1 MNYLVAFIP
10 VTAAVLL
17 VLISRHRG
25 STIRHVPGPPS
36 TSWIF
41 GNMLQL
47 ILPPQHG
54 DYEYSW
60 LNIYGS
66 VYRFKGCFG
75 NDRLMVADPTALKHI
90 VNSPDFVF
98 GPTLDILVQCL
109 FGERSVMAREGTD
122 HQRLR
127 AGLNPGF
134 TAAAVRSYQPIFE
147 KVAQGI
153 TEKLEHESESFSTDI
168 SALFS
173 SAAFDAIS
181 EVALGCPTGNLDPK
195 FVKTNL
201 EVSHLTLSQ
210 SASAILGDALLGILP
225 PYIRHKLILNLP
237 TKNLRLLHAQRALAT
252 EAGARAVCEK
262 RDLLAKGGDATEDVF
277 TLLVDSVS
285 TGALGFEDISGQT
298 SLLMLAGGETTAN
311 TLAFGLF
318 ELARD
323 SELQQRLRV
332 EIQDA
337 LGAATNPTSISY
349 DNLPLLNAVIKESL
363 RMYPVIPFPERV
375 AATNTVIHLSHE
387 ITLTN
392 GQRVKQ
398 IPIRKGQVIM
408 TGIGSFQ
415 RIEEIWGRDANKFRP
430 GRWLDGSMRSAEA
443 VGPFANLLSFS
454 GGARTCLGW
463 RFAVLE
469 MQVILCELLSKFS
482 FTLPAGHFH
491 RIRFVGV
498 LQPLDEKGDKRLSLC
513 VKRIL

>member
-1 MNYLVAFIP
+1 M
-10 VTAAVLL
+10 
-17 VLISRHRG
+17 R
-25 STIRHVPGPPS
+25 STIRHVAGPPS

-75 NDRLMVADPTALKHI
+75 NDKLMVADPTALKHI
-90 VNSPDFVF
+90 LNSPDFVF

-134 TAAAVRSYQPIFE
+134 TAAAVRGYRPIFE

-168 SALFS
+168 CAVFN

-181 EVALGCPTGNLDPK
+181 EVVLGCPTANLDPK

-201 EVSHLTLSQ
+201 EVSHLTLGQ

-225 PYIRHKLILNLP
+225 PCIRHKLILNLP

-262 RDLLAKGGDATEDVF
+262 RDLLAKGGDVTEDVF
-277 TLLVDSVS
+277 TLL
-285 TGALGFEDISGQT
+285 
-298 SLLMLAGGETTAN
+298 GETTAN

-337 LGAATNPTSISY
+337 LGTTTNPTSISY
-349 DNLPLLNAVIKESL
+349 ANLPLLNAVIKESL

-375 AATNTVIHLSHE
+375 AATDT
-387 ITLTN
+387 
-392 GQRVKQ
+392 

-430 GRWLDGSMRSAEA
+430 GRWLDGSMCSAEA

-463 RFAVLE
+463 RFA
-469 MQVILCELLSKFS
+469 
-482 FTLPAGHFH
+482 
-491 RIRFVGV
+491 
-498 LQPLDEKGDKRLSLC
+498 
-513 VKRIL
+513 